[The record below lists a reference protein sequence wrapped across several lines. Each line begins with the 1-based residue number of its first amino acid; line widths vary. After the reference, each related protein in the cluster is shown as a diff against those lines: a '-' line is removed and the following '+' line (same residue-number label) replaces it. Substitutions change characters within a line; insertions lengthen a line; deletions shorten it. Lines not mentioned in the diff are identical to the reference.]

1 MHVQWH
7 VNTHRLRAAVLV
19 PSLNAGNGVVGETPR
34 NQESDVRTVADNSP
48 GNEFELSNSAPDVG
62 NDISSCIEHAKVI
75 YKLITM

>member
-19 PSLNAGNGVVGETPR
+19 PLLNAGNGVVGETPR

-62 NDISSCIEHAKVI
+62 NDIGLV
-75 YKLITM
+75 